1 MPTKARYLADL
12 LNASGELDSTG
23 AVEAIQDQ
31 ISSLFAAGTHT
42 GISFSYNDSS
52 GTFSATVGA
61 EFIQDTV
68 GAMFSSN
75 TETNITAVYE
85 DSDGTIDLAVEQQVN
100 GSNPYYYKIPVTVSG
115 GKFVIDNESQY
126 VLKLAKGVVYRFD
139 QSDNTNANHPL
150 RSSLTSDGT
159 HGGGSEIGSG
169 HYDIYNKVG
178 TAGSAGAYVEI
189 AFKMGS
195 ATTNNPAYYYCSNH
209 SGMGASAIVGTPSS
223 TTFVPEGTN
232 QYHTTERV
240 QDVVGGMVASNTESG
255 ITVTYDDSDGT
266 LDFNVNDP
274 TISLTGDVTGSATMT
289 DLGNTSISTTIA
301 ANSVALGTDTTG
313 NYISTISG
321 TSNEIEVSGS
331 GSESATVTVG
341 LPDDV
346 TVAGDL
352 TVSGAGSTSGNFTV
366 GGNLTV
372 SGTTTT
378 VSSTSLSV
386 ADSTVKVAKDN
397 AANAVDFGYYGQ
409 YVDGSTTKYAGLL
422 WDASESDKFRL
433 FHGNQTEPTTTVDT
447 SGTGHSTGTLLAN
460 VEGSLTGNAD
470 TATALATA
478 RTIALSG
485 DVVGSASFDG
495 TGNISMST
503 TIQNDSIALGTDTTG
518 NYVGTVTAGTGLTS
532 TGATT
537 GEGIA
542 HTLSVDAAQSGITS
556 LGTLTSLTVDDIT
569 IDGSTISDGADLT
582 LDVGGDMIVDVD
594 GGDIKFK
601 DGGTVFGGFSQF
613 LGSMVIRSGASDTA
627 MIIGDSDGDVI
638 MGGDVGIADNKQL
651 KFGSSDLLI
660 YHDTSNSYIKDSG
673 TGHLNITSDGTD
685 IRLQKSTGEYMAK
698 FITDGAVELYHDDSK
713 KLETTSSGVT
723 VTGGVTSTTFTGALS
738 GNATT
743 ATALANAR
751 TIHGVSFDGSA
762 NIDLSEVIQ
771 DTVGAMFASN
781 TETGVSATYEDSDGT
796 IDLVV
801 STTASTITD
810 FDESVEDVVGAMV
823 SSNTEN
829 GISVSYDDSDGT
841 LDFDVNDPVLSYT
854 GDVTGSA
861 TMTNLGNTS
870 VALTIA
876 SGSVENS
883 MLAGSIA
890 NSKLSNSSI
899 TVSDGSNTSP
909 VALGGTLT
917 FAGTSNEVDVSE
929 SSGTITYGLPADV
942 TVSNDLTV
950 SGNLV
955 VQGTTTQTGA
965 TVTDSNFTG
974 LTDANSGN
982 ATDFGFYGKYVESST
997 TKYAGLFYD
1006 ASTDNTFRL
1015 FADTQVEPSTTV
1027 NTTGTGYGVATLV
1040 ANITGNVSGTSGST
1054 TGNAA
1059 TATAL
1064 ATSRNFTVSGDAT
1077 TDSSQSFDGT
1087 GNVALPITLANSG
1100 VSAATYGDA
1109 DSVAQ
1114 VAVDSKGRIT
1124 SASNVDISIT
1134 SSGVSNF
1141 AEAVSDTVGAMFSS
1155 NTETG
1160 ITATYQD
1167 ADNTIDLVVGTVAL
1181 GSGTSG
1187 NYVDNVTGGTGVTV
1201 SGSAGEGWE
1210 PAISIGQDV
1219 STSSD
1224 VTFADIAAT
1233 DVTASGNVVIS
1244 GNLTVNGSTVT
1255 NSSTNTTIEDALI
1268 ELGSGNSGSNS
1279 NDLGLIL
1286 ERGSTGNNAFMGW
1299 DESADKFVMGTTTA
1313 TGSSTGD
1320 LSITTGTLVA
1330 NLEGNVTG
1338 NVSGSAATVTGAAQS
1353 AITSVG
1359 TLSSLAVSGNQTVG
1373 GTLGVTGAATTSYT
1387 TIGASAKAMRNVFI
1401 HSSAP
1406 GGSDG
1411 AVGDIWITYS

>member
-23 AVEAIQDQ
+23 AIEAIQDQ
-31 ISSLFAAGTHT
+31 ISSLFAAGSHT
-42 GISFSYNDSS
+42 GISFSYDDSS

-75 TETNITAVYE
+75 TETNITASYE
-85 DSDGTIDLAVEQQVN
+85 DSDGTIDLAVEQN
-100 GSNPYYYKIPVTVSG
+100 IAGTNPYYYPVTVTVSG
-115 GKFVIDNESQY
+115 GYFVIDGTSQY
-126 VLKLAKGVVYRFD
+126 ILKLAKGIVYRFD
-139 QSDNTNANHPL
+139 QSDNTNSNHPL
-150 RSSLTSDGT
+150 RFSTTSDGT
-159 HGGGSEIGSG
+159 HGGGSEIASTL
-169 HYDIYNKVG
+169 YKVYNKVG

-189 AFKMGS
+189 GLAQDCL
-195 ATTNNPAYYYCSNH
+195 NPLYYYCANH
-209 SGMGASAIVGTPSS
+209 SGMGNVAIVGTPSS
-223 TTFVPEGTN
+223 TTLVPEGTN

-240 QDVVGGMVASNTESG
+240 QDVVGAMVSSNTESG
-255 ITVTYDDSDGT
+255 ISVTYDDSDGT

-313 NYISTISG
+313 NYVATVSG

-331 GSESATVTVG
+331 GSETAGVTIG

-352 TVSGAGSTSGNFTV
+352 TVSGAASTSGNMTV

-372 SGTTTT
+372 SGSTTT

-386 ADSTVKVAKDN
+386 TDSTVKVAKDN

-409 YVDGSTTKYAGLL
+409 YVDGSTTKYAGML

-433 FHGNQTEPTTTVDT
+433 FHGNQTEPTTVVDT

-460 VEGSLTGNAD
+460 LEGNVTGNAD
-470 TATALATA
+470 TASALATA

-485 DVVGSASFDG
+485 DVVGSVSFDG
-495 TGNISMST
+495 SGNVSMST
-503 TIQNDSIALGTDTTG
+503 TVQNDSVALGTDTTG
-518 NYVGTVTAGTGLTS
+518 NYLLDISA
-532 TGATT
+532 
-537 GEGIA
+537 GEGIDVS
-542 HTLSVDAAQSGITS
+542 HTPSEGSTATISVEDATETNKGIATFDGTDFTVSSGDVTINAERIQDIAGAMFSSNTESGITV
-556 LGTLTSLTVDDIT
+556 TY
-569 IDGSTISDGADLT
+569 
-582 LDVGGDMIVDVD
+582 
-594 GGDIKFK
+594 
-601 DGGTVFGGFSQF
+601 Q
-613 LGSMVIRSGASDTA
+613 
-627 MIIGDSDGDVI
+627 DSDGTIDLATSL
-638 MGGDVGIADNKQL
+638 GSFDTDDL
-651 KFGSSDLLI
+651 SEGSS
-660 YHDTSNSYIKDSG
+660 N
-673 TGHLNITSDGTD
+673 
-685 IRLQKSTGEYMAK
+685 
-698 FITDGAVELYHDDSK
+698 LYH
-713 KLETTSSGVT
+713 TTERVQDVVGAQLVTNGSHSGVT
-723 VTGGVTSTTFTGALS
+723 VAYDDSGDGAIDITVGTLNQNTTGSAATLTTP
-738 GNATT
+738 
-743 ATALANAR
+743 R

-762 NIDLSEVIQ
+762 NIDLTEVIE

-781 TETGVSATYEDSDGT
+781 TETGISATYQDSDGT

-810 FDESVEDVVGAMV
+810 FEESVEDVVGGMV
-823 SSNTEN
+823 SSNTES
-829 GISVSYDDSDGT
+829 GISVTYDDTDGT
-841 LDFDVNDPVLSYT
+841 LDFNVNDPTISLT
-854 GDVTGSA
+854 GDVTGSG
-861 TMTNLGNTS
+861 TMTDLGNLSFAT
-870 VALTIA
+870 TISA
-876 SGSVENS
+876 GSVDNA
-883 MLAGSIA
+883 MLSGSIA
-890 NSKLSNSSI
+890 NSKLANSSI
-899 TVSDGSNTSP
+899 SVSDGSSSTAT
-909 VALGGTLT
+909 ALGGTIT

-942 TVSNDLTV
+942 TISNDLTV

-955 VQGTTTQTGA
+955 VSGTTTQTGS
-965 TVTDSNFTG
+965 TVSDANFTG
-974 LTDANSGN
+974 LTNANSGN
-982 ATDFGFYGKYVESST
+982 STDFGFYGKYVESST
-997 TKYAGLFYD
+997 TKYAGLFFD

-1015 FADTQVEPSTTV
+1015 FADTQTVPSTTV
-1027 NTTGTGYGVATLV
+1027 NTSATGYTVGTLV

-1064 ATSRNFTVSGDAT
+1064 ASSRNFTVTGDAT

-1114 VAVDSKGRIT
+1114 VAVDSKGRVT

-1134 SSGVSNF
+1134 SSGVSDF

-1233 DVTASGNVVIS
+1233 DITASGNVVVT

-1255 NSSTNTTIEDALI
+1255 NSATNTTIEDALI
-1268 ELGSGNSGSNS
+1268 ELGSGNSGSNT

-1286 ERGSTGNNAFMGW
+1286 ERGSTGNNGFIGW
-1299 DESADKFVMGTTTA
+1299 DESADKFVVATTTA

-1320 LSITTGTLVA
+1320 LSLTAADFVAANVAASSINSSGNITGNLV
-1330 NLEGNVTG
+1330 GNVTG
-1338 NVSGSAATVTGAAQS
+1338 TIQTAAQTN
-1353 AITSVG
+1353 ITSVG
-1359 TLSSLAVSGNQTVG
+1359 TLSSLAVSGTSAF
-1373 GTLGVTGAATTSYT
+1373 TGAATTSYT

-1406 GGSDG
+1406 GSSDG